1 MESPPD
7 FEGED
12 MQEQAPA
19 TAEPARPASQKSET
33 EDKAP
38 QGGLREDSKGKEPK
52 APSAGASS
60 DKPSETEEPEKK
72 DGPWVPK
79 RVQTALDKS
88 SSFDQFRQNRPFR
101 YLHMFSGEDDQLA
114 KSLKVEASKARLQI
128 YVESLDGKRDS
139 DLNLAS
145 HVVYD
150 EIEKSITNGEW
161 DGFHSGFPCGSFS
174 RVRWRDSPD
183 GLMPVRSAAH
193 IYGLPGNTPEQQ
205 KEADN
210 GTLMAVRSAW
220 LHEKQVAS
228 CRLRAVPEVST
239 LENPPGSENS
249 GSAWDLPEIE
259 AVIADTASSTVE
271 FNTCAYQTKL
281 KERWYKPSR
290 WTGKLESLS
299 SLARVCKCQPW
310 VKHVPLIGK
319 GRTEAAGAYPEDLA
333 NAVAK
338 KVVEAW
344 KRILNLEWLRHHL
357 QQKSNKVN
365 ELQVKWLENE
375 EKRRKR
381 LYVDA
386 EPSNTRPLTTETKV
400 RKVMSKATEVHD
412 KEEESAVFFSGALKE
427 TAKGRGK

>member
-1 MESPPD
+1 
-7 FEGED
+7 
-12 MQEQAPA
+12 
-19 TAEPARPASQKSET
+19 
-33 EDKAP
+33 
-38 QGGLREDSKGKEPK
+38 
-52 APSAGASS
+52 
-60 DKPSETEEPEKK
+60 
-72 DGPWVPK
+72 
-79 RVQTALDKS
+79 
-88 SSFDQFRQNRPFR
+88 
-101 YLHMFSGEDDQLA
+101 
-114 KSLKVEASKARLQI
+114 
-128 YVESLDGKRDS
+128 
-139 DLNLAS
+139 
-145 HVVYD
+145 
-150 EIEKSITNGEW
+150 
-161 DGFHSGFPCGSFS
+161 
-174 RVRWRDSPD
+174 
-183 GLMPVRSAAH
+183 MPVRSAAH
-193 IYGLPGNTPEQQ
+193 IYGLPGNTPEKQ

-220 LHEKQVAS
+220 LHEKQVTS
-228 CRLRAVPEVST
+228 CRPPST

-249 GSAWDLPEIE
+249 GSAWDLPEIQ

-290 WTGKLESLS
+290 WTGKLESIS

-344 KRILNLEWLRHHL
+344 KRILNLEWLRYHL
-357 QQKSNKVN
+357 QQESNKVN

-386 EPSNTRPLTTETKV
+386 EPSNTKPLTTETKV
-400 RKVMSKATEVHD
+400 RKVMSKATEGHD
-412 KEEESAVFFSGALKE
+412 KEEESLPSSSAGPSKKQRREEANEFAVGGMRNPAAAVSRLHQVRQTGEQIHQAWLAFVSEYPQALQVAEAYGSDEAAFDMVVLAKWTERLESLLGVETQDGITLKEEMEFNSPLNGALWDAWRVKSRDPE
-427 TAKGRGK
+427 QCIGQWAREGAPLGMEQEIPNSDIFPQVESEEAL